1 MNMMLMDGNVEW
13 DFSVPSHGKGDIDGL
28 GGTCKQRVREKT
40 LARTINPQNS
50 IDFAECAAAV
60 CLGITILHCSKTD
73 VEEIKATLENSWHT
87 DNGTIYS
94 IPENLVNVRCLKP
107 HSSCWW
113 KLEQVIDVVWYI
125 ESNIL
130 GHAKHEP
137 VMDQRGAL
145 YKPSK

>member
-13 DFSVPSHGKGDIDGL
+13 DFSVPCHGKGDIDGL

-50 IDFAECAAAV
+50 IDFAGCAAAV
-60 CLGITILHCSKTD
+60 CPGITILHCSKTD

-87 DNGTIYS
+87 DNGKIYS

-107 HSSCWW
+107 HSICWW

>member
-1 MNMMLMDGNVEW
+1 MNMMLMDGNIEW
-13 DFSVPSHGKGDIDGL
+13 DFSVPCHGKGDIDGL

-50 IDFAECAAAV
+50 IDFAGCAAAV
-60 CLGITILHCSKTD
+60 CPGITILHCSKTD

-87 DNGTIYS
+87 DNWTIYS

-113 KLEQVIDVVWYI
+113 KLEQVIDFVWYI